1 MKLADTCIW
10 VELLQDT
17 PTGRRY
23 RKLFDEPDQILVPT
37 LVQFELRRWVLRERD
52 EDQANRI
59 LAATRNCRIVPLDEP
74 TAMHAA
80 ALALQCKLAA
90 ADALIYATALR
101 HRATLATCDAHLE
114 GLAGVEYRAKAVA

>member
-10 VELLQDT
+10 IELLQDT

-59 LAATRNCRIVPLDEP
+59 LAATRNCRIVPLTSPPQCTPPPWPCSASWPPP
-74 TAMHAA
+74 TH
-80 ALALQCKLAA
+80 
-90 ADALIYATALR
+90 
-101 HRATLATCDAHLE
+101 
-114 GLAGVEYRAKAVA
+114 